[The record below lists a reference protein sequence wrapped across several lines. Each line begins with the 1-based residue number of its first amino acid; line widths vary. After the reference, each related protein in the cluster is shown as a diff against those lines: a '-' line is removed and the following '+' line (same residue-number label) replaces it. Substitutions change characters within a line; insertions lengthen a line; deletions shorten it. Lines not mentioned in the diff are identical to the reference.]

1 MGSAGKEPDSS
12 WLDSVLGKSKSGI
25 NYPDFEVNFFTN
37 KVLGHLGRS
46 FYLNKTKEENYA
58 LNFLGAKLP
67 FDPHTLRH

>member
-37 KVLGHLGRS
+37 KVFGRHGRS
-46 FYLNKTKEENYA
+46 FYLLFERGKKIRF
-58 LNFLGAKLP
+58 NF
-67 FDPHTLRH
+67 